1 MKFLVIFQKFI
12 RLQNTWSFRK
22 NESPFQEI
30 ILLEKLRLKNLS
42 LVDQTHSTFK
52 TSFWILSHIE
62 YFKEFEVNQGV
73 GLNLFPNSCVKIG
86 SAKKFRCA
94 VAFNLKLGIWRATF
108 WFCIDVYPCLPQ
120 CVLVSIVW
128 ILRSFSKCRSF
139 FDRLSIVIVVSVD
152 RSKKCRSFCRSF
164 EKSVDRSK
172 KHRSFCRSFKKSVDR
187 FFDRWKGVE
196 RFVRKCGQNDGLP

>member
-1 MKFLVIFQKFI
+1 MTSRHWGASQAPPLRLGWIRSQVFNYKVMKFLVIFQKVI

-52 TSFWILSHIE
+52 TCFWILSHIE

-94 VAFNLKLGIWRATF
+94 VAFNLKLGSWRATF

-139 FDRLSIVIVVSVD
+139 LRSLKRCRTFRQKMWPKWRVTVTRL
-152 RSKKCRSFCRSF
+152 
-164 EKSVDRSK
+164 
-172 KHRSFCRSFKKSVDR
+172 
-187 FFDRWKGVE
+187 
-196 RFVRKCGQNDGLP
+196 CGKI